1 MTSDSYLFFDESA
14 ADRLSLYEAKLI
26 NHYGL
31 RWATYT
37 ADGSSRD
44 VALAEKQDPVFKSH
58 RAIEWRAARKGWY
71 RQWLIV
77 GEISLLRLTS
87 AR

>member
-44 VALAEKQDPVFKSH
+44 VALAEKQDPVFNHIALLSSAQ
-58 RAIEWRAARKGWY
+58 RGR
-71 RQWLIV
+71 V
-77 GEISLLRLTS
+77 GIASG
-87 AR
+87 